1 MTGQTLALTCQSCFL
16 HTNLIQEKINCLSL
30 GPKIQNFYFSIVLCL
45 GVCRDGR
52 LTTGYRITEASSASL
67 TACYDKRY
75 TSTVTILSCLH
86 RTQTWPG
93 MFVPLAVS
101 LVAVLQCAEDYKHM

>member
-1 MTGQTLALTCQSCFL
+1 M
-16 HTNLIQEKINCLSL
+16 NCLSL

-52 LTTGYRITEASSASL
+52 LTTGHRITEASSASL
-67 TACYDKRY
+67 TACHDKRY

-86 RTQTWPG
+86 RTQTWSG
-93 MFVPLAVS
+93 MFVSLTVN
-101 LVAVLQCAEDYKHM
+101 LVAVLQCAEDYKPM